1 MDIVDEGREYR
12 VVLDAPGATN
22 EGLEVKPGPT
32 MGTLQ
37 VRVPCGPDATATGQM
52 LRRERVPRPAEGAY
66 VRVVPVAWDA
76 NVEKAKP
83 ALSNGVLTIVVPKNA
98 GTTGHGDKR
107 S

>member
-1 MDIVDEGREYR
+1 VDIVDEGRDYR
-12 VVLDAPGATN
+12 VILDVPGATSD
-22 EGLEVKPGPT
+22 GLEVKPGPA

-37 VRVPCGPDATATGQM
+37 VRIPCGPEPTTTGQV
-52 LRRERVPRPAEGAY
+52 LRRERVPRPEGAY

-83 ALSNGVLTIVVPKNA
+83 TVSNGVLTIVVPKTQSA
-98 GTTGHGDKR
+98 GHGEKR

>member
-1 MDIVDEGREYR
+1 MDIVDEGRDYR
-12 VVLDAPGATN
+12 VVLDVPGATS
-22 EGLEVKPGPT
+22 EGLEVKPGPA

-37 VRVPCGPDATATGQM
+37 VRVQCGPEPATTGQV
-52 LRRERVPRPAEGAY
+52 LRRERSIRPGDGMF

-83 ALSNGVLTIVVPKNA
+83 TVSNGVLTIVVPKNQGA
-98 GTTGHGDKR
+98 GDKR